1 MDSIYL
7 SYSGRN
13 CEAVLQVMEGI
24 IARGYALACDCVLPA
39 HEDFDLRVTRAM
51 KAAKAV
57 LAVMTEDAAACP
69 YMERELR
76 IADEEGLR
84 IIPVLVGTATLPK
97 QYEHL
102 LWEISRLSDYPTTEE
117 ILVVMNRIK

>member
-24 IARGYALACDCVLPA
+24 IARGYALACDCVLPG

-69 YMERELR
+69 YMQREL
-76 IADEEGLR
+76 ALAEALEV
-84 IIPVLVGTATLPK
+84 PVVTVLVDMKMGSEEATAWGCDLT
-97 QYEHL
+97 Y
-102 LWEISRLSDYPTTEE
+102 DYVK
-117 ILVVMNRIK
+117 INADYRS

>member
-24 IARGYALACDCVLPA
+24 IARGYALACDCVLPG

-69 YMERELR
+69 YMQREL
-76 IADEEGLR
+76 ALAEALEV
-84 IIPVLVGTATLPK
+84 PVVTVLVDMAQPPHGFEEPGKLCK
-97 QYEHL
+97 VSQ
-102 LWEISRLSDYPTTEE
+102 YPTKEE
-117 ILVVMNRIK
+117 IEAVFAAIS